1 MNNTLLIGLSHQVAL
16 QRAMEVAANNVA
28 NVTTT
33 GFKSRSAEFREYL
46 MPGASVAAARPSDR
60 RLSYVIDAATPL
72 DLAVGQIE
80 RTGNPLDVA
89 LRDEN
94 AFFAVQTS
102 GGERYTRNGAFQRN
116 AAGDLVT
123 SDGHAVLGTAGPI
136 RLPQS
141 TSEISIGPDG
151 AIHTEQGSVGKFRL
165 VQFADAERLENA
177 GGNLYRSATPPREAR
192 AARLE
197 VGALERS
204 NVNPFTE
211 LMQVSDIAGTYKT
224 TAARITAL
232 NDLMLAAINR
242 LADTTA

>member
-1 MNNTLLIGLSHQVAL
+1 MTE
-16 QRAMEVAANNVA
+16 R
-28 NVTTT
+28 
-33 GFKSRSAEFREYL
+33 
-46 MPGASVAAARPSDR
+46 
-60 RLSYVIDAATPL
+60 VIDRIN
-72 DLAVGQIE
+72 DLADQ
-80 RTGNPLDVA
+80 
-89 LRDEN
+89 LREQAWEAEKLGKLPDET
-94 AFFAVQTS
+94 AKMLRA
-102 GGERYTRNGAFQRN
+102 
-116 AAGDLVT
+116 
-123 SDGHAVLGTAGPI
+123 AGPI

-211 LMQVSDIAGTYKT
+211 LMQVSDIAGAYQTA
-224 TAARITAL
+224 AARITAL
-232 NDLMLAAINR
+232 HDLMRTAISR